1 MAPGIRSLSAAVSLT
16 GALLLTPLPNA
27 VAVGTPSPG
36 PPSNAAPSGLA
47 HAHPSSRADLSLPTE
62 PSLRTGP
69 SLRTDPSRRTDDP
82 SAARADASPQA
93 VSEDQHLAGS
103 RAGEGRRRPGRVE
116 PQQNLDPYAFE
127 TVAPDEVAPAQDAGN
142 LPPSPQ
148 VQPPEPADPSLP
160 QPPPTPAPT
169 PDGALPPPRH
179 HHRQP
184 QALPSSSDLRAHVL
198 SLGAGLTLTGLGL
211 GFLALRLRRP

>member
-1 MAPGIRSLSAAVSLT
+1 MAPGIRSLTATVSLT
-16 GALLLTPLPNA
+16 GALLLAPLPYA

-36 PPSNAAPSGLA
+36 PPSSAAPSGMA
-47 HAHPSSRADLSLPTE
+47 HAHPSS
-62 PSLRTGP
+62 
-69 SLRTDPSRRTDDP
+69 
-82 SAARADASPQA
+82 QA
-93 VSEDQHLAGS
+93 VSEEQHLAGS

-127 TVAPDEVAPAQDAGN
+127 AVAPDEVTQAQVTGN
-142 LPPSPQ
+142 LPLSPQ
-148 VQPPEPADPSLP
+148 VQPPEPPAPSPP
-160 QPPPTPAPT
+160 QPPSTAAAT
-169 PDGALPPPRH
+169 PDGTLPPPRH

-184 QALPSSSDLRAHVL
+184 QALPRSSDLRAHVL